1 MPIPHE
7 IAAHPK
13 ILDVVESVLEP
24 DILLYSKELIIK
36 ESQTKYVVTMHQDL
50 AYWGLGEIDG
60 SATV

>member
-13 ILDVVESVLEP
+13 TLDVVESVLEP

-60 SATV
+60 SATA